1 MGCLY
6 SKGNVRFITDGKIY
20 DTKETRKQ
28 KEETRKQ
35 KEKGK
40 KNLRPPSLQ
49 NVGHTWPSKLELS
62 LQRLSQ
68 KAQNARKIQ
77 AWWRGTLVRRTLLRA
92 ALSAW
97 IIQCWWRRILAK
109 RQEKNRLMILHVMA
123 QETRACVLIQSWVR
137 MLRIRQHYC
146 RLCYATRVIQA
157 SWRWYNC
164 HTRGFFQGSYEL
176 VGNKLRLQ
184 LDIFLGSQ
192 VCRISDCISLPI
204 KN

>member
-6 SKGNVRFITDGKIY
+6 SKGNVRFNKNDEIY
-20 DTKETRKQ
+20 DIKETGKQ
-28 KEETRKQ
+28 QQEE
-35 KEKGK
+35 K
-40 KNLRPPSLQ
+40 KKKKLKPSIS
-49 NVGHTWPSKLELS
+49 SKPFPRYLPK
-62 LQRLSQ
+62 

-97 IIQCWWRRILAK
+97 IIQCWWRKILAK
-109 RQEKNRLMILHVMA
+109 RQEKNRLMLLHWMA

-137 MLRIRQHYC
+137 MLRIRQYYC
-146 RLCYATRVIQA
+146 RLCYATRVIQM

-164 HTRGFFQGSYEL
+164 HTRGFFQGTYEL
-176 VGNKLRLQ
+176 EGRKLRLQ
-184 LDIFLGSQ
+184 LDIFLGSY
-192 VCRISDCISLPI
+192 VCRISDCIPLPI